1 MASFCP
7 HCGAQAP
14 DEARFCMKCGRE
26 RTPER
31 EPTVQG
37 PAAPG
42 AAASGQ
48 PPVPPLAPPA
58 APPPPAFAPGG
69 PSPVGAFF
77 GRAFRGDWAGSAQA
91 ALWPVGLLMIAAV
104 ALAIPSYGQGGD
116 VVVGFGDRMRISLAL
131 LLQSLGGGFEVSAS
145 GGSSPFGGGSPFGS
159 GGGDMGAELSGGAAL
174 SLVPLTVTALW
185 ILALWI
191 GVRVLRS
198 RLRARAA
205 SPAVPGGHLVPG
217 TPVPGT
223 PGLEAALRVALL
235 VTAGVLVLGLFAQ
248 PAIQGVRISSSP
260 VLAALGALLVSLAVA
275 AGMLHRDDL
284 AQWLATR
291 PAASA
296 LVRATGTALRAL
308 AVVLVIC
315 SIAAFIS
322 IAQLDDLGDASDVSD
337 LGGADLSPLL
347 VALLVLPNLGAMAL
361 GLGWGAP
368 ISFEAG
374 GSSTYGGGYQHQSFG
389 LSELGDAT
397 NSWAVVGALALGTV
411 CALTVGVMA
420 ARRSADRREQL
431 LAAGIFLG
439 LFLLL
444 GALGG
449 LGLQATGAASDL
461 GGSGTGSAGVGLG
474 MAEALLFGL
483 LWVFAAAFLAPYL
496 MQMAGA
502 RTGLVPEPQV
512 PPGAFGPA
520 PDARVPDAA
529 VPAYPASAAPVQAP
543 TAPEAPDDP
552 PVPNAPPAPNEPPA
566 PNDPPNPAVAA
577 ALPTATAVPAPTPTP
592 PPGPTPAPGPAPA
605 LLYDPRTFQLG
616 AQPAAPAA
624 KSPRRAGIWVAT
636 VAGAFVIGGGVAAGV
651 LLFQDH
657 GGKDDRA
664 GRDDKPAVSAERP
677 ATSQAPTPAPSP
689 TPSAT
694 PDRATDAT
702 PGPTPDATVPSG
714 YRKAVDPMGFSF
726 VIPDVWSRQG
736 VENGSQITY
745 AGSTG
750 AEHYLVGVIPD
761 AGYTSY
767 DNVLN
772 MEKHAEEDKK
782 KQDYQ
787 RIDLRRN
794 TFQGRPGAIW
804 EYTYRDEG
812 GRTMHGIDQSY
823 IAEDGTEYTIFLVGQ
838 QDVWADLKRTYRTGL
853 ESWRLAN

>member
-1 MASFCP
+1 MAPF
-7 HCGAQAP
+7 
-14 DEARFCMKCGRE
+14 
-26 RTPER
+26 
-31 EPTVQG
+31 
-37 PAAPG
+37 AAPPG
-42 AAASGQ
+42 QSGQ
-48 PPVPPLAPPA
+48 PPVPPLAPPT

-91 ALWPVGLLMIAAV
+91 ALWPVGLLVIAAV
-104 ALAIPSYGQGGD
+104 ALAIPSYGQGSD
-116 VVVGFGDRMRISLAL
+116 VVVGFGDRMRIALAL

-145 GGSSPFGGGSPFGS
+145 GGSSPFGGSDSPFGG
-159 GGGDMGAELSGGAAL
+159 GGGDMGTELSGGAAL
-174 SLVPLTVTALW
+174 SLVPLTVTVLW

-198 RLRARAA
+198 RLQARAA
-205 SPAVPGGHLVPG
+205 APDGP

-235 VTAGVLVLGLFAQ
+235 VTVCVLVLGLFAQ
-248 PAIQGVRISSSP
+248 PSIQGVSISSSP
-260 VLAALGALLVSLAVA
+260 VLAALGALLISLAVA

-284 AQWLATR
+284 AQWLAVR
-291 PAASA
+291 PGVRA

-315 SIAAFIS
+315 SLAAFIS
-322 IAQLDDLGDASDVSD
+322 IAQIDGLGDASDVSD
-337 LGGADLSPLL
+337 VSGLGQADLSPL
-347 VALLVLPNLGAMAL
+347 VFALLVLPNLGAMAL

-368 ISFEAG
+368 ISLEAG

-389 LSELGDAT
+389 LSELGDVT
-397 NSWAVVGALALGTV
+397 NAWAVVGALALGTV

-420 ARRSADRREQL
+420 ARRSADRREQFL
-431 LAAGIFLG
+431 SAGIFLG

-449 LGLQATGAASDL
+449 LGVQATGAASDL

-474 MAEALLFGL
+474 MAEVLLFGL

-496 MQMAGA
+496 MQMAGV
-502 RTGLVPEPQV
+502 RTGIVPEPQL

-520 PDARVPDAA
+520 TPG
-529 VPAYPASAAPVQAP
+529 VQAP
-543 TAPEAPDDP
+543 GGQTPGVQTPGVPAPVAAMPEAP
-552 PVPNAPPAPNEPPA
+552 AGPPAPI
-566 PNDPPNPAVAA
+566 DPPSPAVAA
-577 ALPTATAVPAPTPTP
+577 VLPTATAAPTSTPTP
-592 PPGPTPAPGPAPA
+592 PPGPTPGPTPDPAHASTPAPVPA
-605 LLYDPRTFQLG
+605 PMYDPHTFQLG
-616 AQPAAPAA
+616 AQPAAVPA
-624 KSPRRAGIWVAT
+624 KSPRRAGVWVAT
-636 VAGAFVIGGGVAAGV
+636 IAGAFVIGGGVAAGV
-651 LLFQDH
+651 LLLQDN
-657 GGKDDRA
+657 GGKDDKA
-664 GRDDKPAVSAERP
+664 GADDKPPVSTGQP
-677 ATSQAPTPAPSP
+677 ATSQQPTSAPTPTPTP

-694 PDRATDAT
+694 PDQATAPT
-702 PGPTPDATVPSG
+702 PSATPDATVPSG
-714 YRKAVDPMGFSF
+714 YRKVADPMGFSF

-750 AEHYLVGVIPD
+750 AEHYLIGVIPN

-767 DNVLN
+767 DNILN
-772 MEKHAEEDKK
+772 MEKHAKEDRK

-787 RIDLRRN
+787 RIDLRSN

-838 QDVWADLKRTYRTGL
+838 QDVWADLKKTYRTGL
-853 ESWRLAN
+853 ESWRLTY

>member
-37 PAAPG
+37 PAAPP
-42 AAASGQ
+42 AAPLGRPGQ
-48 PPVPPLAPPA
+48 QPEQPGRPPVPPPA

-69 PSPVGAFF
+69 PSPVGAFL
-77 GRAFRGDWAGSAQA
+77 GRALRGDWAGSAQA
-91 ALWPVGLLMIAAV
+91 ALWPVGLLVIAAV
-104 ALAIPSYGQGGD
+104 ALAIPSYGQGSD

-145 GGSSPFGGGSPFGS
+145 GSSSPFGGGDSPFGS
-159 GGGDMGAELSGGAAL
+159 GGDMGAELSGGAAL

-191 GVRVLRS
+191 GVRALRS
-198 RLRARAA
+198 RLRTRAT
-205 SPAVPGGHLVPG
+205 SPAVPGGHPVPG
-217 TPVPGT
+217 TPGPGT
-223 PGLEAALRVALL
+223 PGLEAALRVALS
-235 VTAGVLVLGLFAQ
+235 VTVGVLVLGLFAQ
-248 PAIQGVRISSSP
+248 PSIQGVRISSSP

-284 AQWLATR
+284 AQWLTAR
-291 PAASA
+291 PAALA

-315 SIAAFIS
+315 SVAAFIS
-322 IAQLDDLGDASDVSD
+322 IAQIDDLGDVSDVSD
-337 LGGADLSPLL
+337 LGQTDLSPLV

-389 LSELGDAT
+389 LSELGDVT

-431 LAAGIFLG
+431 LSAGIFLG

-449 LGLQATGAASDL
+449 LGVRATGAASDL

-502 RTGLVPEPQV
+502 RTGIVPEPQV
-512 PPGAFGPA
+512 PSGAFGPA
-520 PDARVPDAA
+520 PDASAPNAPVQ
-529 VPAYPASAAPVQAP
+529 VYPASAAPVQAP
-543 TAPEAPDDP
+543 SAPEAPNDP
-552 PVPNAPPAPNEPPA
+552 PS
-566 PNDPPNPAVAA
+566 PNDPPNPAAAA
-577 ALPTATAVPAPTPTP
+577 ALPTATAVPVPTPTP
-592 PPGPTPAPGPAPA
+592 PPGPTPGPGPTPAPA
-605 LLYDPRTFQLG
+605 ALYAPHAFQLG
-616 AQPAAPAA
+616 AQPAAVPA
-624 KSPRRAGIWVAT
+624 KSSRRAGIWVAT

-651 LLFQDH
+651 LLLQDH
-657 GGKDDRA
+657 GGKDDKA
-664 GRDDKPAVSAERP
+664 GRDDKPAVSTEQP

-694 PDRATDAT
+694 PDRATDTGTT
-702 PGPTPDATVPSG
+702 PSTTPDATVPSG
-714 YRKAVDPMGFSF
+714 YRKAVDPMGFF
-726 VIPDVWSRQG
+726 FAIPDVWSRQG

-750 AEHYLVGVIPD
+750 AEHYLIGVIPD

-823 IAEDGTEYTIFLVGQ
+823 VAEDGTEYTIFLVGQ
-838 QDVWADLKRTYRTGL
+838 QDVWADLKQTYRTGL
-853 ESWRLAN
+853 ESWRLTN

>member
-37 PAAPG
+37 PAAPP
-42 AAASGQ
+42 AASPGQ
-48 PPVPPLAPPA
+48 PPVPPLA
-58 APPPPAFAPGG
+58 PPAFAPGG
-69 PSPVGAFF
+69 PSPVGAFL

-91 ALWPVGLLMIAAV
+91 ALWPVGLLVIAAV
-104 ALAIPSYGQGGD
+104 ALAIPSYGQGSD
-116 VVVGFGDRMRISLAL
+116 AVVGFGDRMRISLAL

-145 GGSSPFGGGSPFGS
+145 GGSSPFGGGDSPFGS
-159 GGGDMGAELSGGAAL
+159 GGGDMGAEFSGGAAL

-198 RLRARAA
+198 RLWARAT
-205 SPAVPGGHLVPG
+205 SPA
-217 TPVPGT
+217 VPGT

-235 VTAGVLVLGLFAQ
+235 VTVGVLVLGLFAQ
-248 PAIQGVRISSSP
+248 PSIQGVRISSSP
-260 VLAALGALLVSLAVA
+260 VLAALGALLISLAVA

-284 AQWLATR
+284 AQWLAAR
-291 PAASA
+291 PAALA

-322 IAQLDDLGDASDVSD
+322 IAQIDDLGDVSDVSD
-337 LGGADLSPLL
+337 LGQADLSPLV

-389 LSELGDAT
+389 LSELGDVT

-420 ARRSADRREQL
+420 ARRSSDRREQL
-431 LAAGIFLG
+431 LSAGIFLC

-449 LGLQATGAASDL
+449 LGVKATGAASDL

-502 RTGLVPEPQV
+502 RTGIVPEPQV

-520 PDARVPDAA
+520 PGAPVQ
-529 VPAYPASAAPVQAP
+529 AYPASAAPVLAP
-543 TAPEAPDDP
+543 AAPEAPK
-552 PVPNAPPAPNEPPA
+552 EPPA

-577 ALPTATAVPAPTPTP
+577 ALPTATAAPGPTPTP
-592 PPGPTPAPGPAPA
+592 PPGPTPGPAA
-605 LLYDPRTFQLG
+605 AALYDPHAFQLG
-616 AQPAAPAA
+616 VQPAAAPA

-636 VAGAFVIGGGVAAGV
+636 IAGAFVIGGGVAAGV
-651 LLFQDH
+651 LLLQDN

-664 GRDDKPAVSAERP
+664 GRDDKPAVSTEQP

-702 PGPTPDATVPSG
+702 PGTTPDATVPSG
-714 YRKAVDPMGFSF
+714 YRKAADPMGFSF

-750 AEHYLVGVIPD
+750 AEHYLIGVIPD

-767 DNVLN
+767 DNILN
-772 MEKHAEEDKK
+772 MEKHAEEDRK

-823 IAEDGTEYTIFLVGQ
+823 VAEDGTEYTIYLVGQ

-853 ESWRLAN
+853 ESWRLTN

>member
-37 PAAPG
+37 PAAPP
-42 AAASGQ
+42 AASPGQ
-48 PPVPPLAPPA
+48 PPVPPLAPPV

-91 ALWPVGLLMIAAV
+91 ALWPVGLLVIAAV
-104 ALAIPSYGQGGD
+104 ALAIPSYGQGSD

-145 GGSSPFGGGSPFGS
+145 GGSSPFGGGDSPFGS
-159 GGGDMGAELSGGAAL
+159 GGGDMGAEFSGGAAL

-198 RLRARAA
+198 RLRARAT
-205 SPAVPGGHLVPG
+205 SPA
-217 TPVPGT
+217 VPGT

-235 VTAGVLVLGLFAQ
+235 VTVGVLVLGLFAQ
-248 PAIQGVRISSSP
+248 PSIQGVRISSSP
-260 VLAALGALLVSLAVA
+260 VLAALGTLLISLAVA

-284 AQWLATR
+284 AQWLAAR
-291 PAASA
+291 PAALA

-322 IAQLDDLGDASDVSD
+322 IAQIDDLGDVSDVSD
-337 LGGADLSPLL
+337 LGQADLSPLV

-389 LSELGDAT
+389 LSELGDVT

-420 ARRSADRREQL
+420 ARRSSDRREQL
-431 LAAGIFLG
+431 LSAGIFLC

-449 LGLQATGAASDL
+449 LGVKATGAASDL

-502 RTGLVPEPQV
+502 RTGIVPEPQV

-520 PDARVPDAA
+520 PGALVPGAP
-529 VPAYPASAAPVQAP
+529 VQAYPASAAPVQAP
-543 TAPEAPDDP
+543 AAPEAPK
-552 PVPNAPPAPNEPPA
+552 EPPA

-577 ALPTATAVPAPTPTP
+577 ALPTATAAPGPTPTP
-592 PPGPTPAPGPAPA
+592 PPGPTPGPAA
-605 LLYDPRTFQLG
+605 AALYDPHTFQLG
-616 AQPAAPAA
+616 VQPAAAPA

-636 VAGAFVIGGGVAAGV
+636 IAGAFVIGGGVAAGV
-651 LLFQDH
+651 LLLQDN

-664 GRDDKPAVSAERP
+664 GRDDKPAVSTEQP
-677 ATSQAPTPAPSP
+677 ATLQAPTPAPSP

-702 PGPTPDATVPSG
+702 PGTTPDATVPSG
-714 YRKAVDPMGFSF
+714 YRKAADPMGFSF

-750 AEHYLVGVIPD
+750 AEHYLIGVIPD

-767 DNVLN
+767 DNILN
-772 MEKHAEEDKK
+772 MEKHAEEDRK

-823 IAEDGTEYTIFLVGQ
+823 VAEDGTEYTIYLVGQ

-853 ESWRLAN
+853 ESWRLTN

>member
-37 PAAPG
+37 PAAPP
-42 AAASGQ
+42 AASPGQ
-48 PPVPPLAPPA
+48 PPVPPLAPPV

-69 PSPVGAFF
+69 PSPVGAFL

-91 ALWPVGLLMIAAV
+91 ALWPVGLLVIAAV
-104 ALAIPSYGQGGD
+104 ALAIPSYGQGSD

-145 GGSSPFGGGSPFGS
+145 GGSSPFGGGDSPFGS
-159 GGGDMGAELSGGAAL
+159 GGGDMGAEFSGGAAL

-198 RLRARAA
+198 RLWARAT
-205 SPAVPGGHLVPG
+205 SPA
-217 TPVPGT
+217 VPGT

-235 VTAGVLVLGLFAQ
+235 VTVGVLVLGLFAQ
-248 PAIQGVRISSSP
+248 PSIQGVRISSSP
-260 VLAALGALLVSLAVA
+260 VLAALGALLISLAVA

-284 AQWLATR
+284 AQWLAAR
-291 PAASA
+291 PAALA

-322 IAQLDDLGDASDVSD
+322 IAQIDDLGDVSDVSD
-337 LGGADLSPLL
+337 LGQADLSPLV

-389 LSELGDAT
+389 LSELGDVT

-420 ARRSADRREQL
+420 ARRSSDRREQL
-431 LAAGIFLG
+431 LSAGIFLC

-449 LGLQATGAASDL
+449 LGVKATGAASDL

-502 RTGLVPEPQV
+502 RTGIVPEPQV

-520 PDARVPDAA
+520 PGAPVQ
-529 VPAYPASAAPVQAP
+529 AYPASAAPVLAP
-543 TAPEAPDDP
+543 AAPEAPK
-552 PVPNAPPAPNEPPA
+552 EPPA

-577 ALPTATAVPAPTPTP
+577 ALPTATAAPGPTPTP
-592 PPGPTPAPGPAPA
+592 PPGPTPGPAA
-605 LLYDPRTFQLG
+605 AALYDPHTFQLG
-616 AQPAAPAA
+616 VQPAAAPA

-636 VAGAFVIGGGVAAGV
+636 IAGAFVIGGGVAAGV
-651 LLFQDH
+651 LLLQDN

-664 GRDDKPAVSAERP
+664 GRDDKPAVSTEQP
-677 ATSQAPTPAPSP
+677 ATSHAPTPAPSP

-702 PGPTPDATVPSG
+702 PGTTPDATVPSG

-750 AEHYLVGVIPD
+750 AEHYLIGVIPD

-767 DNVLN
+767 DNILN
-772 MEKHAEEDKK
+772 MEKHAEEDRK

-823 IAEDGTEYTIFLVGQ
+823 VAEDGTEYTIYLVGQ

-853 ESWRLAN
+853 ESWRLTN

>member
-37 PAAPG
+37 PAAPP
-42 AAASGQ
+42 AASPGQ
-48 PPVPPLAPPA
+48 PPVPPLAPPV

-69 PSPVGAFF
+69 PSPVGAFL
-77 GRAFRGDWAGSAQA
+77 GRAFRGAWAGSAQA
-91 ALWPVGLLMIAAV
+91 ALWPVGLLVIAAV
-104 ALAIPSYGQGGD
+104 ALAVPSYGQGSD

-145 GGSSPFGGGSPFGS
+145 GGSSPFGGGDSPFGS
-159 GGGDMGAELSGGAAL
+159 GGGDMGAEFSGGAAL

-198 RLRARAA
+198 RLRARAT
-205 SPAVPGGHLVPG
+205 SPA
-217 TPVPGT
+217 VPGT

-235 VTAGVLVLGLFAQ
+235 VTVGVLVLGLFAQ
-248 PAIQGVRISSSP
+248 PSIQGVRISSSP
-260 VLAALGALLVSLAVA
+260 VLAALGALLISLAVA

-284 AQWLATR
+284 AQWLAAR
-291 PAASA
+291 PAALA

-322 IAQLDDLGDASDVSD
+322 IAQIDDLGDVSDVSD
-337 LGGADLSPLL
+337 LGQADLSPLV

-389 LSELGDAT
+389 LSELGDVT

-420 ARRSADRREQL
+420 ARRSSDRREQL
-431 LAAGIFLG
+431 LSAGIFLC

-449 LGLQATGAASDL
+449 LGVKATGAASDL

-502 RTGLVPEPQV
+502 RTGIVPEPQV

-520 PDARVPDAA
+520 PGALVPGAP
-529 VPAYPASAAPVQAP
+529 VQAYPASAAPVQAP
-543 TAPEAPDDP
+543 AAPEASK
-552 PVPNAPPAPNEPPA
+552 EPPA

-577 ALPTATAVPAPTPTP
+577 ALPTATAAPGPTPTP
-592 PPGPTPAPGPAPA
+592 PPGPTPGPAA
-605 LLYDPRTFQLG
+605 AALYDPHTFQLG
-616 AQPAAPAA
+616 VQPAAAPA

-636 VAGAFVIGGGVAAGV
+636 IAGAFVIGGGVAAGV
-651 LLFQDH
+651 LLLQDN

-664 GRDDKPAVSAERP
+664 GRDDKPAVSTEQP

-702 PGPTPDATVPSG
+702 PGTTPDATVPSG
-714 YRKAVDPMGFSF
+714 YRKAADPMGFSF

-750 AEHYLVGVIPD
+750 AEHYLIGVIPD

-767 DNVLN
+767 DNILN

-823 IAEDGTEYTIFLVGQ
+823 IAEDGTEYTIYLVGQ

-853 ESWRLAN
+853 ESWRLTN

>member
-31 EPTVQG
+31 EPTAQG
-37 PAAPG
+37 PAAPP
-42 AAASGQ
+42 AAPPGQ
-48 PPVPPLAPPA
+48 PPAPPLAPPA

-91 ALWPVGLLMIAAV
+91 ALWPVGLLVIAAV
-104 ALAIPSYGQGGD
+104 ALAIPSYGQGSY

-145 GGSSPFGGGSPFGS
+145 GGSSPFGGGDSPFGS

-198 RLRARAA
+198 RLRARAT
-205 SPAVPGGHLVPG
+205 SPAVPGGHPVPG
-217 TPVPGT
+217 TPGPGT

-235 VTAGVLVLGLFAQ
+235 VTVGVLVLGLFAQ
-248 PAIQGVRISSSP
+248 PSIQGVRISSSP
-260 VLAALGALLVSLAVA
+260 VLAALGALLISLAVA

-284 AQWLATR
+284 AQWLAAR
-291 PAASA
+291 PAALA

-322 IAQLDDLGDASDVSD
+322 VAQIDDLGDASDVSD
-337 LGGADLSPLL
+337 LGQADLSPLV

-389 LSELGDAT
+389 LSELGDVT

-431 LAAGIFLG
+431 LSAGIFLG

-449 LGLQATGAASDL
+449 LGVRATGAASDL

-474 MAEALLFGL
+474 LAEALLFGL

-502 RTGLVPEPQV
+502 RTGIVPEPQV
-512 PPGAFGPA
+512 PPGAFGLA
-520 PDARVPDAA
+520 PDALAPDAPVQA
-529 VPAYPASAAPVQAP
+529 HRASAAPVQAP
-543 TAPEAPDDP
+543 TAPE
-552 PVPNAPPAPNEPPA
+552 APNEPPA

-577 ALPTATAVPAPTPTP
+577 ALPTATAAPVPTPTP
-592 PPGPTPAPGPAPA
+592 PPGPAPAPA
-605 LLYDPRTFQLG
+605 ALYDPRTFQLG
-616 AQPAAPAA
+616 VQPAAAPA

-636 VAGAFVIGGGVAAGV
+636 IAGAFVIGGGVAAGV
-651 LLFQDH
+651 LLLQDH
-657 GGKDDRA
+657 GGKDDKA
-664 GRDDKPAVSAERP
+664 GRDDKPAVGTEQP
-677 ATSQAPTPAPSP
+677 ATSQTPTPVPSP

-694 PDRATDAT
+694 PDRATDTT
-702 PGPTPDATVPSG
+702 PSTTPDVTVPSG

-750 AEHYLVGVIPD
+750 AEHYLIGVIPD

-823 IAEDGTEYTIFLVGQ
+823 VAEDGTEYTIFLVGQ
-838 QDVWADLKRTYRTGL
+838 QDVWADLKRMYRTGL
-853 ESWRLAN
+853 ESWRLTN

>member
-37 PAAPG
+37 PAAPP
-42 AAASGQ
+42 AASPGR
-48 PPVPPLAPPA
+48 PPVPPLAPPV

-69 PSPVGAFF
+69 PSPVGAFL

-91 ALWPVGLLMIAAV
+91 ALWPVGLLVIAAV
-104 ALAIPSYGQGGD
+104 ALAVPSYGQGSD

-145 GGSSPFGGGSPFGS
+145 GGSSPFGGGDSPFGS
-159 GGGDMGAELSGGAAL
+159 GGGDMGAEFSGGAAL

-198 RLRARAA
+198 RLRARAT
-205 SPAVPGGHLVPG
+205 SPA
-217 TPVPGT
+217 VPGT

-235 VTAGVLVLGLFAQ
+235 VTVGVLVLGLFAQ
-248 PAIQGVRISSSP
+248 PSIQGVRISSSP
-260 VLAALGALLVSLAVA
+260 VLAGLGALLISLAVA

-284 AQWLATR
+284 AQWLAAR
-291 PAASA
+291 PAALA

-322 IAQLDDLGDASDVSD
+322 IAQIDDLGDVSDVSD
-337 LGGADLSPLL
+337 LGQADLSPLV

-389 LSELGDAT
+389 LSELGDVT

-420 ARRSADRREQL
+420 ARRSSDRREQL
-431 LAAGIFLG
+431 LSAGIFLC

-449 LGLQATGAASDL
+449 LGVKATGAASDL
-461 GGSGTGSAGVGLG
+461 GGSGTGSAGVGLD

-502 RTGLVPEPQV
+502 RTGIVPEPQV

-520 PDARVPDAA
+520 PGALVPGAP
-529 VPAYPASAAPVQAP
+529 VQAYPASAAPVQAP
-543 TAPEAPDDP
+543 AAPEAPK
-552 PVPNAPPAPNEPPA
+552 EPPA

-577 ALPTATAVPAPTPTP
+577 ALPTATAAPGPTPTP
-592 PPGPTPAPGPAPA
+592 PPGPTPGPAA
-605 LLYDPRTFQLG
+605 AALYDPHTFQLG
-616 AQPAAPAA
+616 VQPTAAPA

-636 VAGAFVIGGGVAAGV
+636 IAGAFVIGGGVAAGV
-651 LLFQDH
+651 LLLQDN

-664 GRDDKPAVSAERP
+664 GRDDKPAVSTEQP

-702 PGPTPDATVPSG
+702 PGTTPDATVPSG

-750 AEHYLVGVIPD
+750 AEHYLIGVIPD

-767 DNVLN
+767 DNILN
-772 MEKHAEEDKK
+772 MEKHAEEDRK

-823 IAEDGTEYTIFLVGQ
+823 VAEDGTEYTIYLVGQ

-853 ESWRLAN
+853 ESWRLTN

>member
-31 EPTVQG
+31 EPDVQVPSAP
-37 PAAPG
+37 PAAPFG
-42 AAASGQ
+42 QPGQ

-69 PSPVGAFF
+69 PSPVAAFL

-91 ALWPVGLLMIAAV
+91 ALWPVGLLVIAAV
-104 ALAIPSYGQGGD
+104 ALAVPSYGQGSD

-145 GGSSPFGGGSPFGS
+145 SGSSPFGGGDSPFGS
-159 GGGDMGAELSGGAAL
+159 GGGGMGAELSGGAAL

-205 SPAVPGGHLVPG
+205 VPDGHP

-235 VTAGVLVLGLFAQ
+235 VTVGVLVLGLFAQ
-248 PAIQGVRISSSP
+248 PSVQGVRISSSP
-260 VLAALGALLVSLAVA
+260 VLAALGALLISLTVA

-284 AQWLATR
+284 AQWLAAR
-291 PAASA
+291 PGAPA
-296 LVRATGTALRAL
+296 LVRAIGTALRAL

-315 SIAAFIS
+315 SVAAFIG
-322 IAQLDDLGDASDVSD
+322 IAQIDGLGDVSDVSD
-337 LGGADLSPLL
+337 LGRADLSPLVL
-347 VALLVLPNLGAMAL
+347 ALLVLPNLGAMAL

-397 NSWAVVGALALGTV
+397 NAWAVVGALALGAV

-431 LAAGIFLG
+431 LSAGIFLG

-449 LGLQATGAASDL
+449 LGVRATGAASDL

-502 RTGLVPEPQV
+502 RTGIVPEPQV
-512 PPGAFGPA
+512 PPGAFGSARGVPA
-520 PDARVPDAA
+520 PA
-529 VPAYPASAAPVQAP
+529 
-543 TAPEAPDDP
+543 TAMPEAP
-552 PVPNAPPAPNEPPA
+552 AEPPAASEPPA
-566 PNDPPNPAVAA
+566 PIDPPSPAVAA
-577 ALPTATAVPAPTPTP
+577 ALPTSPSTWRPHPRDTAGCIRPTACWCKATTT
-592 PPGPTPAPGPAPA
+592 
-605 LLYDPRTFQLG
+605 R
-616 AQPAAPAA
+616 
-624 KSPRRAGIWVAT
+624 
-636 VAGAFVIGGGVAAGV
+636 
-651 LLFQDH
+651 
-657 GGKDDRA
+657 
-664 GRDDKPAVSAERP
+664 
-677 ATSQAPTPAPSP
+677 QAS
-689 TPSAT
+689 
-694 PDRATDAT
+694 
-702 PGPTPDATVPSG
+702 
-714 YRKAVDPMGFSF
+714 
-726 VIPDVWSRQG
+726 
-736 VENGSQITY
+736 
-745 AGSTG
+745 
-750 AEHYLVGVIPD
+750 
-761 AGYTSY
+761 
-767 DNVLN
+767 
-772 MEKHAEEDKK
+772 
-782 KQDYQ
+782 
-787 RIDLRRN
+787 
-794 TFQGRPGAIW
+794 
-804 EYTYRDEG
+804 
-812 GRTMHGIDQSY
+812 
-823 IAEDGTEYTIFLVGQ
+823 
-838 QDVWADLKRTYRTGL
+838 
-853 ESWRLAN
+853 

>member
-37 PAAPG
+37 PAAPP
-42 AAASGQ
+42 AASPGQ

-91 ALWPVGLLMIAAV
+91 ALWPVGLLVIAAV
-104 ALAIPSYGQGGD
+104 ALAIPSYGQGSD

-131 LLQSLGGGFEVSAS
+131 LLQSLGGGFEVSAA
-145 GGSSPFGGGSPFGS
+145 GGSSPFGGGDSPFGS
-159 GGGDMGAELSGGAAL
+159 GGGDMGAEFSGGAAL
-174 SLVPLTVTALW
+174 SLVPLSVTALW

-198 RLRARAA
+198 RLRARAT
-205 SPAVPGGHLVPG
+205 SPAVPG

-235 VTAGVLVLGLFAQ
+235 VTVGVLVLGLFAQ
-248 PAIQGVRISSSP
+248 PSIQGVRISSSP
-260 VLAALGALLVSLAVA
+260 VLAALGALLISLAVA

-284 AQWLATR
+284 AQWLAAR
-291 PAASA
+291 PAALA

-308 AVVLVIC
+308 AVVLVVC

-322 IAQLDDLGDASDVSD
+322 IAQIDDLGDVSDVSD
-337 LGGADLSPLL
+337 LGQADLSPLV

-389 LSELGDAT
+389 LSELGDVT

-420 ARRSADRREQL
+420 ARRSSDRREQL
-431 LAAGIFLG
+431 LSAGIFLC

-449 LGLQATGAASDL
+449 LGVKATGAASDL

-502 RTGLVPEPQV
+502 RTGIVPEPQV

-520 PDARVPDAA
+520 PGAPAPGAPVQ
-529 VPAYPASAAPVQAP
+529 AYPASAAPVQAP
-543 TAPEAPDDP
+543 AAPE
-552 PVPNAPPAPNEPPA
+552 APNEPPA

-577 ALPTATAVPAPTPTP
+577 ALPTATAAPGPTLTPPPGPTLTPPPGSTLTP
-592 PPGPTPAPGPAPA
+592 PPGPTPGPAA
-605 LLYDPRTFQLG
+605 AALYDPRTFQLG
-616 AQPAAPAA
+616 VQPAAAPP

-636 VAGAFVIGGGVAAGV
+636 IAGAFVIGGGVAAGV
-651 LLFQDH
+651 LLLQDN
-657 GGKDDRA
+657 GGKDDKA
-664 GRDDKPAVSAERP
+664 GRDDKPAVSTEQP

-689 TPSAT
+689 TPSVT

-702 PGPTPDATVPSG
+702 PGTTPDATVPSG

-750 AEHYLVGVIPD
+750 AEHYLIGVIPD

-767 DNVLN
+767 DNILN

-823 IAEDGTEYTIFLVGQ
+823 VAEDGTEYTIYLVGQ

-853 ESWRLAN
+853 ESWRLTN

>member
-31 EPTVQG
+31 EPDVQVPSAP
-37 PAAPG
+37 PAAPFG
-42 AAASGQ
+42 QPGQPGQ
-48 PPVPPLAPPA
+48 PPVPPLSPPA

-91 ALWPVGLLMIAAV
+91 ALWPVGLLVIAAV
-104 ALAIPSYGQGGD
+104 ALAIPSYGQGSD

-145 GGSSPFGGGSPFGS
+145 SGSSPFGGGGSPFGS

-205 SPAVPGGHLVPG
+205 VPDGHP

-235 VTAGVLVLGLFAQ
+235 VTVGVLVLGLFAQ
-248 PAIQGVRISSSP
+248 PSIQGVRISSSP
-260 VLAALGALLVSLAVA
+260 VLAALGALLISLTVA

-284 AQWLATR
+284 AQWLAAR
-291 PAASA
+291 PGASA

-315 SIAAFIS
+315 SVTAFIG
-322 IAQLDDLGDASDVSD
+322 IAQIDDLGDVSDVSD
-337 LGGADLSPLL
+337 LGQADLSPLV

-374 GSSTYGGGYQHQSFG
+374 GSSTYGGGFQHQAFG

-431 LAAGIFLG
+431 LSAGIFLC

-449 LGLQATGAASDL
+449 LGVQATGAASDL

-502 RTGLVPEPQV
+502 RTGIVPEPQV
-512 PPGAFGPA
+512 PPGAFGSA
-520 PDARVPDAA
+520 LGVPG
-529 VPAYPASAAPVQAP
+529 PV
-543 TAPEAPDDP
+543 TAMPEAPA
-552 PVPNAPPAPNEPPA
+552 APPAPSEPPA
-566 PNDPPNPAVAA
+566 PIDPPSPAVAA
-577 ALPTATAVPAPTPTP
+577 ALPTATAAPTPTPTP
-592 PPGPTPAPGPAPA
+592 PPGPTPGPAAPA
-605 LLYDPRTFQLG
+605 PIYAAHTFQLG
-616 AQPAAPAA
+616 VRPDAAPA

-636 VAGAFVIGGGVAAGV
+636 IAGAFVIGGGVAAGV
-651 LLFQDH
+651 LLLQDN
-657 GGKDDRA
+657 GGKDDKA
-664 GRDDKPAVSAERP
+664 GRDDRPAVSTERP
-677 ATSQAPTPAPSP
+677 AASQQPTPAPSP

-694 PDRATDAT
+694 PDQATEPAPDV
-702 PGPTPDATVPSG
+702 TPDATVPSG
-714 YRKAVDPMGFSF
+714 YRKVADPMGFSF
-726 VIPDVWSRQG
+726 VIPDVWSREG

-750 AEHYLVGVIPD
+750 AEHYLIGVIPN

-767 DNVLN
+767 DNILN
-772 MEKHAEEDKK
+772 MEKHAKEDKK

-794 TFQGRPGAIW
+794 TFQGRQGAIW

-823 IAEDGTEYTIFLVGQ
+823 VAEDGTEYTIFLVGQ
-838 QDVWADLKRTYRTGL
+838 QDVWADLKKTYRTGL
-853 ESWRLAN
+853 ESWRLTN

>member
-37 PAAPG
+37 PAAPP
-42 AAASGQ
+42 AASPGQ
-48 PPVPPLAPPA
+48 PPVPPLAPPV

-69 PSPVGAFF
+69 PSPVGAFL

-91 ALWPVGLLMIAAV
+91 ALWPVGLLVIAAV
-104 ALAIPSYGQGGD
+104 ALAIPSYGQGSD

-145 GGSSPFGGGSPFGS
+145 GGSSPFGGGDSPFGS
-159 GGGDMGAELSGGAAL
+159 GGGDMGAEFSGGAAL

-198 RLRARAA
+198 RLWARAT
-205 SPAVPGGHLVPG
+205 SPA
-217 TPVPGT
+217 VPGT

-235 VTAGVLVLGLFAQ
+235 VTVGILVLGLFAQ
-248 PAIQGVRISSSP
+248 PSIQGVRISSSP
-260 VLAALGALLVSLAVA
+260 VLAALGALLISLAVA

-284 AQWLATR
+284 AQWLAAR
-291 PAASA
+291 PAALA

-322 IAQLDDLGDASDVSD
+322 IAQIDDLGDVSDVSD
-337 LGGADLSPLL
+337 LGQADLSPLV

-389 LSELGDAT
+389 LSELGDVT

-420 ARRSADRREQL
+420 ARRSSDRREQL
-431 LAAGIFLG
+431 LSAGIFLC

-449 LGLQATGAASDL
+449 LGVKATGAASDL

-502 RTGLVPEPQV
+502 RTGIVPEPQV

-520 PDARVPDAA
+520 PGAPVQ
-529 VPAYPASAAPVQAP
+529 AYPASAAPVLAP
-543 TAPEAPDDP
+543 AAPEAPK
-552 PVPNAPPAPNEPPA
+552 EPPA

-577 ALPTATAVPAPTPTP
+577 ALPTATAAPGPTPTP
-592 PPGPTPAPGPAPA
+592 PPGPTPGPAA
-605 LLYDPRTFQLG
+605 AALYDPHTFQLG
-616 AQPAAPAA
+616 VQPAAAPA

-636 VAGAFVIGGGVAAGV
+636 IAGAFVIGGGVAAGV
-651 LLFQDH
+651 LLLQDN

-664 GRDDKPAVSAERP
+664 GRDDKPAVSTEQP

-702 PGPTPDATVPSG
+702 PGTTPDATVPSG

-750 AEHYLVGVIPD
+750 AEHYLIGVIPD

-767 DNVLN
+767 DNILN
-772 MEKHAEEDKK
+772 MEKHAEEDRK

-823 IAEDGTEYTIFLVGQ
+823 VAEDGTEYTIYLVGQ

-853 ESWRLAN
+853 ESWRLTN

>member
-37 PAAPG
+37 PAAPP
-42 AAASGQ
+42 AASPGQ
-48 PPVPPLAPPA
+48 PPVPPLAPPV

-77 GRAFRGDWAGSAQA
+77 GRAFRGAWAGSAQA
-91 ALWPVGLLMIAAV
+91 ALWPVGLLVIAAV
-104 ALAIPSYGQGGD
+104 ALAIPSYGQGSD

-145 GGSSPFGGGSPFGS
+145 GGSSPFGGGDSPFGS
-159 GGGDMGAELSGGAAL
+159 GGGDMGAEFSGGAAL

-198 RLRARAA
+198 RLRARAT
-205 SPAVPGGHLVPG
+205 SPA
-217 TPVPGT
+217 VPGT

-235 VTAGVLVLGLFAQ
+235 VTVGVLVLGLFAQ
-248 PAIQGVRISSSP
+248 PSIQGVRISSSP
-260 VLAALGALLVSLAVA
+260 VLAALGALLISLAVA

-284 AQWLATR
+284 AQWLAAR
-291 PAASA
+291 PAVLA

-322 IAQLDDLGDASDVSD
+322 IAQIDDLGDVSDVSD
-337 LGGADLSPLL
+337 LGQADLSPLV

-389 LSELGDAT
+389 LSELGDVT

-420 ARRSADRREQL
+420 ARRSSDRREQL
-431 LAAGIFLG
+431 LSAGIFLC

-449 LGLQATGAASDL
+449 LGVKATGAASDL

-502 RTGLVPEPQV
+502 RTGIVPEPQV

-520 PDARVPDAA
+520 PGAPVQ
-529 VPAYPASAAPVQAP
+529 AYPASAAPVLAP
-543 TAPEAPDDP
+543 AAPEAPK
-552 PVPNAPPAPNEPPA
+552 EPPA

-577 ALPTATAVPAPTPTP
+577 ALPTATAAPGPTPTP
-592 PPGPTPAPGPAPA
+592 PPGPTPGPAA
-605 LLYDPRTFQLG
+605 AALYDPHTFQLG
-616 AQPAAPAA
+616 VQPAAAPA

-636 VAGAFVIGGGVAAGV
+636 IAGAFVIGGGVAAGV
-651 LLFQDH
+651 LLLQDN

-664 GRDDKPAVSAERP
+664 GRDDKPAVSTEQP

-702 PGPTPDATVPSG
+702 PGTTPDATVPSG
-714 YRKAVDPMGFSF
+714 YRKAADPMGFSF

-750 AEHYLVGVIPD
+750 AEHYLIGVIPD

-767 DNVLN
+767 DNILN
-772 MEKHAEEDKK
+772 MEKHAEEDRK

-823 IAEDGTEYTIFLVGQ
+823 VAEDGTEYTIYLVGQ

-853 ESWRLAN
+853 ESWRLTN

>member
-14 DEARFCMKCGRE
+14 DEARFCMTCGRE

-31 EPTVQG
+31 EPDVQG
-37 PAAPG
+37 PSAPPAAPFG
-42 AAASGQ
+42 QPGQ

-69 PSPVGAFF
+69 PSPVGAYF

-91 ALWPVGLLMIAAV
+91 ALWPVGLLVIAAV
-104 ALAIPSYGQGGD
+104 ALAIPSYGQGSD

-145 GGSSPFGGGSPFGS
+145 SGSSPFGGGDSPFGS

-205 SPAVPGGHLVPG
+205 VPDAHP

-235 VTAGVLVLGLFAQ
+235 VTVGVLVLGLFAQ
-248 PAIQGVRISSSP
+248 PSIQGVRISSSP
-260 VLAALGALLVSLAVA
+260 VLAALGALLISLTVA

-284 AQWLATR
+284 AQWLAAR
-291 PAASA
+291 PGALA

-315 SIAAFIS
+315 SLAAFIG
-322 IAQLDDLGDASDVSD
+322 IAQIDDLGDVSDVSD
-337 LGGADLSPLL
+337 LGQADLSPLL
-347 VALLVLPNLGAMAL
+347 LALLVLPNLGAMAL

-374 GSSTYGGGYQHQSFG
+374 GSSSYGGGYQHQSFG
-389 LSELGDAT
+389 LSELGDVT
-397 NSWAVVGALALGTV
+397 NSWTVVGALALGTV

-431 LAAGIFLG
+431 LSAGIFLC

-449 LGLQATGAASDL
+449 LGVQATGAASDL

-502 RTGLVPEPQV
+502 RTGIVPEPQV
-512 PPGAFGPA
+512 PPGAFGSAPGVPA
-520 PDARVPDAA
+520 P
-529 VPAYPASAAPVQAP
+529 VPAM
-543 TAPEAPDDP
+543 PEAP
-552 PVPNAPPAPNEPPA
+552 AEPPAPNEPPA
-566 PNDPPNPAVAA
+566 PTDPPSPAVAA
-577 ALPTATAVPAPTPTP
+577 ALPTATAPPTPTPTP
-592 PPGPTPAPGPAPA
+592 PPGPTPGPAAPA
-605 LLYDPRTFQLG
+605 PVHDPHTFQLG
-616 AQPAAPAA
+616 VRPAAAPA

-636 VAGAFVIGGGVAAGV
+636 IAGAFVIGGGVAAGV
-651 LLFQDH
+651 LLLQDH
-657 GGKDDRA
+657 GGKDDEA
-664 GRDDKPAVSAERP
+664 GRDDRPAVSTEQP
-677 ATSQAPTPAPSP
+677 ATSQQPTPAPSP

-694 PDRATDAT
+694 PDRATDPA
-702 PGPTPDATVPSG
+702 PDASPDAGVPSG
-714 YRKAVDPMGFSF
+714 YRKVADPMGFSF
-726 VIPDVWSRQG
+726 VIPDVWSREG

-750 AEHYLVGVIPD
+750 AEHYLIGVIPN

-767 DNVLN
+767 DNILN
-772 MEKHAEEDKK
+772 MEKHAKEDKK

-794 TFQGRPGAIW
+794 TFQGRQGAIW

-838 QDVWADLKRTYRTGL
+838 QDVWADLKKTYRTGL
-853 ESWRLAN
+853 ESWRLTN

>member
-37 PAAPG
+37 PAAPP
-42 AAASGQ
+42 AAPPGR
-48 PPVPPLAPPA
+48 PPVPPLAPPT

-91 ALWPVGLLMIAAV
+91 ALWPVGLLVVASV
-104 ALAIPSYGQGGD
+104 ALAIPSYGQGSD

-145 GGSSPFGGGSPFGS
+145 GGSSSFGGGDSPFGS

-191 GVRVLRS
+191 GVRVPRS
-198 RLRARAA
+198 RLRTRAT
-205 SPAVPGGHLVPG
+205 SPAVPGGHPVPG
-217 TPVPGT
+217 APGPGT

-235 VTAGVLVLGLFAQ
+235 VTVGVLVLGLFAQ
-248 PAIQGVRISSSP
+248 PSIQGVRISSSP
-260 VLAALGALLVSLAVA
+260 VLAALGALLISLAVA
-275 AGMLHRDDL
+275 AGTLHRDDL
-284 AQWLATR
+284 AQWLAAR
-291 PAASA
+291 PAALA

-322 IAQLDDLGDASDVSD
+322 IAQIDDLGDVSDVSN
-337 LGGADLSPLL
+337 LGQADLSPLV

-389 LSELGDAT
+389 LSELGDVT
-397 NSWAVVGALALGTV
+397 NSWAVVGVLALGTV

-431 LAAGIFLG
+431 LSAGIFLC

-449 LGLQATGAASDL
+449 LGVRATGAASDL

-502 RTGLVPEPQV
+502 RTGIVPESQV

-520 PDARVPDAA
+520 PDAPAPDAL
-529 VPAYPASAAPVQAP
+529 VQAYPASAAPVQAP
-543 TAPEAPDDP
+543 TAPEAPD
-552 PVPNAPPAPNEPPA
+552 EPPA
-566 PNDPPNPAVAA
+566 PNDPPNPAAAA
-577 ALPTATAVPAPTPTP
+577 ALPTATAAAGPTPTP
-592 PPGPTPAPGPAPA
+592 PPGPTPTPPPGPSPGPAPA
-605 LLYDPRTFQLG
+605 ALYDPHTFQLG
-616 AQPAAPAA
+616 VQPAAAPA

-636 VAGAFVIGGGVAAGV
+636 IAGAFVIGGGVAAGV
-651 LLFQDH
+651 LLLQNN
-657 GGKDDRA
+657 GGKDDKA
-664 GRDDKPAVSAERP
+664 GRDDKPAVSTERP
-677 ATSQAPTPAPSP
+677 GTSQAPTPAPSP

-702 PGPTPDATVPSG
+702 PSTPPDATVPSG

-736 VENGSQITY
+736 VQNGSEITY

-750 AEHYLVGVIPD
+750 AEHYLIGVIPD

-823 IAEDGTEYTIFLVGQ
+823 VAEDGTEYTIFLVGQ

-853 ESWRLAN
+853 ESWRLTY

>member
-31 EPTVQG
+31 EPDVQVPSAP
-37 PAAPG
+37 PAAPFG
-42 AAASGQ
+42 QPGQ

-69 PSPVGAFF
+69 PSPVAAFL

-91 ALWPVGLLMIAAV
+91 ALWPVGLLVIAAV
-104 ALAIPSYGQGGD
+104 ALAVPSYGQGSD

-145 GGSSPFGGGSPFGS
+145 SGSSPFGGGDSPFGS
-159 GGGDMGAELSGGAAL
+159 GGGGMGAELSGGAAL

-205 SPAVPGGHLVPG
+205 VPDGHP

-235 VTAGVLVLGLFAQ
+235 VTVGVLVLGLFAQ
-248 PAIQGVRISSSP
+248 PSVQGVRISSSP
-260 VLAALGALLVSLAVA
+260 VLAALGALLISLTVA

-284 AQWLATR
+284 AQWLAAR
-291 PAASA
+291 PGAPA
-296 LVRATGTALRAL
+296 LVRAIGTALRAL

-315 SIAAFIS
+315 SVAAFIG
-322 IAQLDDLGDASDVSD
+322 IAQIDGLGDVSDVSD
-337 LGGADLSPLL
+337 LGRADLSPLVL
-347 VALLVLPNLGAMAL
+347 ALLVLPNLGAMAL

-397 NSWAVVGALALGTV
+397 NAWAVVGALALGAV

-431 LAAGIFLG
+431 LSAGIFLG

-449 LGLQATGAASDL
+449 LGVRATGAASDL

-502 RTGLVPEPQV
+502 RTGIVPEPQV
-512 PPGAFGPA
+512 PPGAFGSARGVPA
-520 PDARVPDAA
+520 PA
-529 VPAYPASAAPVQAP
+529 
-543 TAPEAPDDP
+543 TAMPEAP
-552 PVPNAPPAPNEPPA
+552 AEPPA
-566 PNDPPNPAVAA
+566 ASEPP
-577 ALPTATAVPAPTPTP
+577 
-592 PPGPTPAPGPAPA
+592 
-605 LLYDPRTFQLG
+605 
-616 AQPAAPAA
+616 
-624 KSPRRAGIWVAT
+624 
-636 VAGAFVIGGGVAAGV
+636 
-651 LLFQDH
+651 
-657 GGKDDRA
+657 
-664 GRDDKPAVSAERP
+664 
-677 ATSQAPTPAPSP
+677 
-689 TPSAT
+689 
-694 PDRATDAT
+694 
-702 PGPTPDATVPSG
+702 
-714 YRKAVDPMGFSF
+714 
-726 VIPDVWSRQG
+726 
-736 VENGSQITY
+736 
-745 AGSTG
+745 
-750 AEHYLVGVIPD
+750 
-761 AGYTSY
+761 
-767 DNVLN
+767 
-772 MEKHAEEDKK
+772 
-782 KQDYQ
+782 
-787 RIDLRRN
+787 
-794 TFQGRPGAIW
+794 
-804 EYTYRDEG
+804 
-812 GRTMHGIDQSY
+812 
-823 IAEDGTEYTIFLVGQ
+823 
-838 QDVWADLKRTYRTGL
+838 
-853 ESWRLAN
+853 

>member
-37 PAAPG
+37 PAAPP
-42 AAASGQ
+42 AAPLGRPGQQPGQ

-69 PSPVGAFF
+69 PSPFGAFF

-91 ALWPVGLLMIAAV
+91 ALWPVGLLVIAAV
-104 ALAIPSYGQGGD
+104 ALAIPSYGQGSD

-145 GGSSPFGGGSPFGS
+145 GSSSPFGGGDSPFGS
-159 GGGDMGAELSGGAAL
+159 GGDMGAELSGGAAL

-198 RLRARAA
+198 RLRARAT
-205 SPAVPGGHLVPG
+205 SPAVPGGHSAPG
-217 TPVPGT
+217 TPGPGT

-235 VTAGVLVLGLFAQ
+235 VTVGVLVLGLFAQ
-248 PAIQGVRISSSP
+248 PSIQGVRISSSP
-260 VLAALGALLVSLAVA
+260 VLAALGALLISLAVA

-284 AQWLATR
+284 AQWLAAR
-291 PAASA
+291 PAALA

-315 SIAAFIS
+315 SVAAFIS
-322 IAQLDDLGDASDVSD
+322 IAQIDDLGDVSDVSD
-337 LGGADLSPLL
+337 LGRTDLSPL
-347 VALLVLPNLGAMAL
+347 VFALLVLPNLGVMAL

-389 LSELGDAT
+389 LSELGDVT

-411 CALTVGVMA
+411 CALSVGVTA
-420 ARRSADRREQL
+420 ARRSADRREQFL
-431 LAAGIFLG
+431 SAGIFLG

-449 LGLQATGAASDL
+449 LGVQATGAASDL

-474 MAEALLFGL
+474 TAEALLFGL

-496 MQMAGA
+496 MQMTGA
-502 RTGLVPEPQV
+502 RTGIVPEPQV

-520 PDARVPDAA
+520 PDASAPDA
-529 VPAYPASAAPVQAP
+529 PAQAFPAPAAPDQAP
-543 TAPEAPDDP
+543 PAPEAPSG
-552 PVPNAPPAPNEPPA
+552 PPAPH
-566 PNDPPNPAVAA
+566 DPPNPAVAA
-577 ALPTATAVPAPTPTP
+577 ALPTATAVPAPMPTP
-592 PPGPTPAPGPAPA
+592 PPGPTPGAVPAA
-605 LLYDPRTFQLG
+605 LYDPHTFQLG
-616 AQPAAPAA
+616 GQPAAAPA

-651 LLFQDH
+651 LLLQDH
-657 GGKDDRA
+657 GGKDDKA
-664 GRDDKPAVSAERP
+664 GRDDKPAVSTEQP

-694 PDRATDAT
+694 PDRATDTDTT
-702 PGPTPDATVPSG
+702 PSTTPDATVPSG

-750 AEHYLVGVIPD
+750 AEHYLIGVIPD

-767 DNVLN
+767 DNILN
-772 MEKHAEEDKK
+772 MEKHAEEDRKK
-782 KQDYQ
+782 RDYQ

-812 GRTMHGIDQSY
+812 GRTIHGIDQSY
-823 IAEDGTEYTIFLVGQ
+823 VAEDGTEYTIFLVGQ
-838 QDVWADLKRTYRTGL
+838 QDVWADLKKTYRTGL
-853 ESWRLAN
+853 ESWRLTN

>member
-31 EPTVQG
+31 EPDVQVPSAP
-37 PAAPG
+37 PAAPFG
-42 AAASGQ
+42 QPGQPGQ
-48 PPVPPLAPPA
+48 PPVPPLSPPA

-91 ALWPVGLLMIAAV
+91 ALWPVGLLVIAAV
-104 ALAIPSYGQGGD
+104 ALAIPSYGQGSD

-145 GGSSPFGGGSPFGS
+145 SGSSPFGGGGSPFGS

-205 SPAVPGGHLVPG
+205 VPDGHP

-235 VTAGVLVLGLFAQ
+235 VTVGVLVLGLFAQ
-248 PAIQGVRISSSP
+248 PSIQGVRISSSP
-260 VLAALGALLVSLAVA
+260 VLAALGALLISLTVA

-284 AQWLATR
+284 AQWLAAR
-291 PAASA
+291 PGASA

-315 SIAAFIS
+315 SVTAFIG
-322 IAQLDDLGDASDVSD
+322 IAQIDDLGDVSDVSD
-337 LGGADLSPLL
+337 LGQADLSPLV

-374 GSSTYGGGYQHQSFG
+374 GSSTYGGGFQHQAFG

-431 LAAGIFLG
+431 LSAGIFLC

-449 LGLQATGAASDL
+449 LGVQATGAASDL

-502 RTGLVPEPQV
+502 RTGIVPEPQV
-512 PPGAFGPA
+512 PPGAFGSA
-520 PDARVPDAA
+520 LGVPG
-529 VPAYPASAAPVQAP
+529 PV
-543 TAPEAPDDP
+543 TAMPEAPA
-552 PVPNAPPAPNEPPA
+552 APPAPSEPPA
-566 PNDPPNPAVAA
+566 PIDPPSPAVAA
-577 ALPTATAVPAPTPTP
+577 ALPTATAAPTPTPTP
-592 PPGPTPAPGPAPA
+592 PPGPTPARPPPPPST
-605 LLYDPRTFQLG
+605 PRTPSSSVCGRTPRPPSPRAVPGSGSPPSRARSSSG
-616 AQPAAPAA
+616 AVWRPACCCSRTTAARTTRRAATTGPPSAPSGPPRRSSRPRRRAPPRA
-624 KSPRRAGIWVAT
+624 RRRTRPRSPRRT
-636 VAGAFVIGGGVAAGV
+636 
-651 LLFQDH
+651 
-657 GGKDDRA
+657 
-664 GRDDKPAVSAERP
+664 
-677 ATSQAPTPAPSP
+677 
-689 TPSAT
+689 
-694 PDRATDAT
+694 
-702 PGPTPDATVPSG
+702 
-714 YRKAVDPMGFSF
+714 
-726 VIPDVWSRQG
+726 
-736 VENGSQITY
+736 
-745 AGSTG
+745 
-750 AEHYLVGVIPD
+750 
-761 AGYTSY
+761 
-767 DNVLN
+767 
-772 MEKHAEEDKK
+772 
-782 KQDYQ
+782 
-787 RIDLRRN
+787 
-794 TFQGRPGAIW
+794 
-804 EYTYRDEG
+804 
-812 GRTMHGIDQSY
+812 
-823 IAEDGTEYTIFLVGQ
+823 
-838 QDVWADLKRTYRTGL
+838 
-853 ESWRLAN
+853 

>member
-37 PAAPG
+37 PAAPP
-42 AAASGQ
+42 AASPGQ
-48 PPVPPLAPPA
+48 PPVPPLAPPV

-91 ALWPVGLLMIAAV
+91 ALWPVGLLVIAAV
-104 ALAIPSYGQGGD
+104 ALAVPSYGQGSD

-145 GGSSPFGGGSPFGS
+145 GGSSPFGGGDSPFGS
-159 GGGDMGAELSGGAAL
+159 GGGDMGAEFSGGAAL

-198 RLRARAA
+198 RLRARAT
-205 SPAVPGGHLVPG
+205 SPAD
-217 TPVPGT
+217 PGT

-235 VTAGVLVLGLFAQ
+235 VTVGVLVLGLFAQ
-248 PAIQGVRISSSP
+248 PSIQGVRISSSP
-260 VLAALGALLVSLAVA
+260 VLAALGALLISLAVA

-284 AQWLATR
+284 AQWLAAR
-291 PAASA
+291 PAALA

-322 IAQLDDLGDASDVSD
+322 IAQIDDLGDVSDVSD
-337 LGGADLSPLL
+337 LGQADLSPLV

-389 LSELGDAT
+389 LSELGDVT

-420 ARRSADRREQL
+420 ARRSSDRREQL
-431 LAAGIFLG
+431 LSAGIFLC

-449 LGLQATGAASDL
+449 LGVKATGAASDL

-502 RTGLVPEPQV
+502 RTGIVPEPQV

-520 PDARVPDAA
+520 PGAPVQAH
-529 VPAYPASAAPVQAP
+529 PASAAPVLAP
-543 TAPEAPDDP
+543 AAPEAPK
-552 PVPNAPPAPNEPPA
+552 EPPA

-577 ALPTATAVPAPTPTP
+577 ALPTATAAPGPTPTP
-592 PPGPTPAPGPAPA
+592 PPGPTPGPAA
-605 LLYDPRTFQLG
+605 AALYDPHTFQLG
-616 AQPAAPAA
+616 VQPAAAPA

-636 VAGAFVIGGGVAAGV
+636 IAGAFVIGGGVAAGV
-651 LLFQDH
+651 LLLQDN

-664 GRDDKPAVSAERP
+664 GRDDKPAVSTEQP

-702 PGPTPDATVPSG
+702 PGTTPDATVPSG

-750 AEHYLVGVIPD
+750 AEHYLIGVIPD

-767 DNVLN
+767 DNILN
-772 MEKHAEEDKK
+772 MEKHAEEDRK

-823 IAEDGTEYTIFLVGQ
+823 VAEDGTEYTIYLVGQ

-853 ESWRLAN
+853 ESWRLTN